1 MTNGQA
7 TAIGERVAVLETK
20 LDAVIKS
27 VDDLAGKQDQIIAGL
42 AKIDQHQQTL
52 QAAVEAMKP
61 DVATISDI
69 KRAGRL
75 GAWVIG
81 GIASAAAL
89 IATAKGWLVLNW
101 QWLTGRL

>member
-27 VDDLAGKQDQIIAGL
+27 VDDMAGKQDQIIAGL

-52 QAAVEAMKP
+52 QAAVENMKP

-69 KRAGRL
+69 KRAGKM
-75 GAWVIG
+75 GAWLIG
-81 GIASAAAL
+81 GMASIAAAL
-89 IATAKGWLVLNW
+89 AAGKGWIVLNW
-101 QWLTGRL
+101 NWLTGRL